1 MSLKTLSKVLLIA
14 SLTLT
19 LPACSFVD
27 WLVYKQD
34 KPQGNFLEQKDID
47 KLRIEMT
54 KEQVAFVI
62 GRPVVED
69 TFGGDKWR
77 YIYHFK
83 SGRNATITYRELIM
97 IFKDN
102 KLIEMTGDYTPSEE
116 FNTPIAL

>member
-1 MSLKTLSKVLLIA
+1 MNLKPLSKVLLIA
-14 SLTLT
+14 SLALT
-19 LPACSFVD
+19 LPACSYVD

-54 KEQVAFVI
+54 KEQVAFVV

-69 TFGGDKWR
+69 VYGGDKWR

-83 SGRNATITYRELIM
+83 SGRNAAITYRELIM

-102 KLIEMTGDYTPSEE
+102 KLTEMTGDYTPHED
-116 FNTPIAL
+116 FNTPIAE

>member
-1 MSLKTLSKVLLIA
+1 MSLKSLSKVLLIA
-14 SLTLT
+14 SLALT

-47 KLRIEMT
+47 KIRIEMT
-54 KEQVAFVI
+54 KEQIAFIV

-83 SGRNATITYRELIM
+83 SGRNAKITHRELIM

-102 KLIEMTGDYTPSEE
+102 KLIEMSGDYTPNED
-116 FNTPIAL
+116 FNTPIIN

>member
-1 MSLKTLSKVLLIA
+1 MSLKPLLQVLLVA

-47 KLRIEMT
+47 KLRIEMS
-54 KEQVAFVI
+54 KEQVSFII
-62 GRPVVED
+62 GRPIVDD

-77 YIYHFK
+77 YVYHFK
-83 SGRNATITYRELIM
+83 SGRNAKITYRELILQ
-97 IFKDN
+97 FKDN
-102 KLIEMTGDYTPSEE
+102 KLVEMTGDYTANDA
-116 FNTPIAL
+116 FNTPITQ